1 MILNNVVLIF
11 LLLVVNST
19 FSQWRYEYD
28 SNNNE
33 KIFVFDSKEN
43 SAFVIEKSK
52 QGEVKFFIELDL
64 EQECKINQIKFKFD
78 GIKNTVMFSTKQ
90 IKNRLEI
97 LYNQVDGL
105 ENLETFSLFI
115 KKRNFIYAT
124 FLDTCEFNK
133 TKNYSL
139 KGSSNA
145 IDKINLIQYLN
156 RTIKVL
162 KAKNEK
168 LDFIINNLPR
178 LYDNKSLEKKLSEI
192 NLLDVQEVSWK
203 NYQNDKYNIKI
214 RVKLNGAGYKELF
227 GKLRLYKPTKNI
239 KSRY

>member
-1 MILNNVVLIF
+1 MFNKNSVLIVLF
-11 LLLVVNST
+11 LLVNYT
-19 FSQWRYEYD
+19 FSQWKYEYG
-28 SNNNE
+28 SNKNE
-33 KIFVFDSKEN
+33 KIFVLDSKEK

-52 QGEVKFFIELDL
+52 QGSVRFFIELDV
-64 EQECKINQIKFKFD
+64 EEECKINQIKFKFD
-78 GIKNTVMFSTKQ
+78 GIKNTVKFSTKQ
-90 IKNRLEI
+90 IKNRIEI
-97 LYNQVDGL
+97 LYDRVDGL

-124 FLDTCEFNK
+124 FLDTCEFNQ
-133 TKNYSL
+133 TKSYSL

-145 IDKINLIQYLN
+145 IDKINLIQFLN

-168 LDFIINNLPR
+168 LAFIVNNLPR
-178 LYDNKSLEKKLSEI
+178 LYDNKLLEKKLSDI
-192 NLLDVQEVSWK
+192 NLLDVQEVSWI

-214 RVKLNGAGYKELF
+214 RLKLNGTGYKEIF
-227 GKLRLYKPTKNI
+227 GKHRLYKPTANI

>member
-1 MILNNVVLIF
+1 MFNKNSVLIVLF
-11 LLLVVNST
+11 LLVNYT
-19 FSQWRYEYD
+19 FSQWKYEYG
-28 SNNNE
+28 SNKNE
-33 KIFVFDSKEN
+33 KIFVLDSKEK

-52 QGEVKFFIELDL
+52 QGSVRFFIELDV
-64 EQECKINQIKFKFD
+64 EEECKINQIKFKFD
-78 GIKNTVMFSTKQ
+78 GIKNTVKFSTKQ
-90 IKNRLEI
+90 IKNRIEI
-97 LYNQVDGL
+97 LYDRVDGL

-124 FLDTCEFNK
+124 FLDTCKFNQ
-133 TKNYSL
+133 TKSYSL

-145 IDKINLIQYLN
+145 IDKINLIQFLN

-168 LDFIINNLPR
+168 LAFIVNNLPR
-178 LYDNKSLEKKLSEI
+178 LYDNKLLEKKLSDI
-192 NLLDVQEVSWK
+192 NLLDVQEVSWI

-214 RVKLNGAGYKELF
+214 RLKLNGTGYKEIF
-227 GKLRLYKPTKNI
+227 GKHRLYKPTANI

>member
-1 MILNNVVLIF
+1 MFFKKRVLVF
-11 LLLVVNST
+11 LFLFTNYT
-19 FSQWRYEYD
+19 FSQWNYEYD
-28 SNNNE
+28 SNKNE
-33 KIFVFDSKEN
+33 KIFVLDSKEK

-52 QGEVKFFIELDL
+52 QGSVKFFIELDV
-64 EQECKINQIKFKFD
+64 EEECKINQIIFKFD
-78 GIKNTVMFSTKQ
+78 GIKNTLKFSTKQ

-97 LYNQVDGL
+97 LYDQVDGL
-105 ENLETFSLFI
+105 ENLESFSLFI

-124 FLDTCEFNK
+124 FLDTCGFNQ
-133 TKNYSL
+133 TKSYSL
-139 KGSSNA
+139 KGSSDA

-168 LDFIINNLPR
+168 LAFIVNKLPR
-178 LYDNKSLEKKLSEI
+178 LYDNKLLKKKLSDI
-192 NLLDVQEVSWK
+192 NLLDVQEVSWI

-214 RVKLNGAGYKELF
+214 RLKLNGTGYKELF
-227 GKLRLYKPTKNI
+227 GKLRLYKPTANI

>member
-1 MILNNVVLIF
+1 MKANNTALVLLF
-11 LLLVVNST
+11 LFVNPT
-19 FSQWRYEYD
+19 FSQWKYE
-28 SNNNE
+28 SNNNKNE
-33 KIFVFDSKEN
+33 KIFVLDSKEN
-43 SAFVIEKSK
+43 SAFVIEKSN
-52 QGEVKFFIELDL
+52 QGSVKFFIELDDD
-64 EQECKINQIKFKFD
+64 EECKINQIKFKFD
-78 GIKNTVMFSTKQ
+78 GIKNTVKFSTKQ

-97 LYNQVDGL
+97 LYDRVDGL
-105 ENLETFSLFI
+105 ENLERFSLFI

-124 FLDTCEFNK
+124 FLDTCEFNE

-145 IDKINLIQYLN
+145 IDKISLIQYLN

-168 LDFIINNLPR
+168 LAFIINNLPR
-178 LYDNKSLEKKLSEI
+178 LYDNKLLEKKLNDI
-192 NLLDVQEVSWK
+192 NLLDVQDVSWI

-214 RVKLNGAGYKELF
+214 RLKLNGTGYKELF
-227 GKLRLYKPTKNI
+227 GKLRLYKPTANI

>member
-139 KGSSNA
+139 KGSL
-145 IDKINLIQYLN
+145 LIIYL
-156 RTIKVL
+156 
-162 KAKNEK
+162 
-168 LDFIINNLPR
+168 DCMIINR
-178 LYDNKSLEKKLSEI
+178 
-192 NLLDVQEVSWK
+192 
-203 NYQNDKYNIKI
+203 
-214 RVKLNGAGYKELF
+214 
-227 GKLRLYKPTKNI
+227 
-239 KSRY
+239 

>member
-1 MILNNVVLIF
+1 MTLNNVVLIF

>member
-1 MILNNVVLIF
+1 MFNKNGIFIILF
-11 LLLVVNST
+11 LLVNHT
-19 FSQWRYEYD
+19 FSQWKYEYD
-28 SNNNE
+28 SNKNE
-33 KIFVFDSKEN
+33 KIFVLDSKEN

-52 QGEVKFFIELDL
+52 LGSVKFFIELD
-64 EQECKINQIKFKFD
+64 EEKECKINMIKFKFD
-78 GIKNTVMFSTKQ
+78 GIKNTVKFPTKQ

-97 LYNQVDGL
+97 LYDRVDGL
-105 ENLETFSLFI
+105 ENLERFSLFI

-124 FLDTCEFNK
+124 FLDTCEFNQ
-133 TKNYSL
+133 TKSYSL

-168 LDFIINNLPR
+168 LAFILYNLPR
-178 LYDNKSLEKKLSEI
+178 LYDNKLLEKKLSDI
-192 NLLDVQEVSWK
+192 NLLDVQDVSWK
-203 NYQNDKYNIKI
+203 NYLNDKYNIKI
-214 RVKLNGAGYKELF
+214 RLKLNGAGYKELF
-227 GKLRLYKPTKNI
+227 GKLRLYKPTATI

>member
-1 MILNNVVLIF
+1 MFFKKRVLVF
-11 LLLVVNST
+11 LFLFTNYT
-19 FSQWRYEYD
+19 FSQWNYEYD
-28 SNNNE
+28 SNKNE
-33 KIFVFDSKEN
+33 KIFVLDSKEK

-52 QGEVKFFIELDL
+52 QGSVKFFIELDV
-64 EQECKINQIKFKFD
+64 EEECKINQIIFKFD
-78 GIKNTVMFSTKQ
+78 GIKNTLKFSTKQ

-97 LYNQVDGL
+97 LYDQVDGL
-105 ENLETFSLFI
+105 ENLESFSLFI

-124 FLDTCEFNK
+124 FLDACVFNQ
-133 TKNYSL
+133 TKSYSL
-139 KGSSNA
+139 KGSSDA

-168 LDFIINNLPR
+168 LAFIVNKLPR
-178 LYDNKSLEKKLSEI
+178 LYDNKLLKKKLSDI
-192 NLLDVQEVSWK
+192 NLLDVQEVSWI

-214 RVKLNGAGYKELF
+214 RLKLNGTGYKELF
-227 GKLRLYKPTKNI
+227 GKLRLYKPTANI

>member
-1 MILNNVVLIF
+1 MFNKNSVLIVLF
-11 LLLVVNST
+11 LLVNYT
-19 FSQWRYEYD
+19 FSQWKYEYG
-28 SNNNE
+28 SNKNE
-33 KIFVFDSKEN
+33 KIFVLDSKEK

-52 QGEVKFFIELDL
+52 QGSVRFFIELDV
-64 EQECKINQIKFKFD
+64 EEECKINQIKFKFD
-78 GIKNTVMFSTKQ
+78 GIKNR
-90 IKNRLEI
+90 IEI
-97 LYNQVDGL
+97 LYDRVDGL

-124 FLDTCEFNK
+124 FLDTCEFNQ
-133 TKNYSL
+133 TKSYSL

-145 IDKINLIQYLN
+145 IDKINLIQFLN

-168 LDFIINNLPR
+168 LAFIVNNLPR
-178 LYDNKSLEKKLSEI
+178 LYDNKLLEKKLSDI
-192 NLLDVQEVSWK
+192 NLLDVQEVSWI

-214 RVKLNGAGYKELF
+214 RLKLNGTGYKEIF
-227 GKLRLYKPTKNI
+227 GKHRLYKPTANI

>member
-178 LYDNKSLEKKLSEI
+178 LYDNKSLEKKLIEI

>member
-162 KAKNEK
+162 KSKNEK

>member
-168 LDFIINNLPR
+168 LDFIISNLPR

>member
-1 MILNNVVLIF
+1 MFNKNGILIILF
-11 LLLVVNST
+11 LLANYT
-19 FSQWRYEYD
+19 FSQWKYEYG
-28 SNNNE
+28 SNKNE
-33 KIFVFDSKEN
+33 KIFVLDSKEN

-52 QGEVKFFIELDL
+52 QGSMKFFIELD
-64 EQECKINQIKFKFD
+64 EEEECKINQIKFKFD
-78 GIKNTVMFSTKQ
+78 GIKNTVKFSTKQ

-97 LYNQVDGL
+97 LYDRVDGL
-105 ENLETFSLFI
+105 ENLERFSLFI

-124 FLDTCEFNK
+124 FLDTCEFNQ

-168 LDFIINNLPR
+168 LAFILNNLPR
-178 LYDNKSLEKKLSEI
+178 LYDNKLLGKKLNDI
-192 NLLDVQEVSWK
+192 NLLDVQDVSWI

-214 RVKLNGAGYKELF
+214 RLKLNGTGYKELF
-227 GKLRLYKPTKNI
+227 GKLRLYKPTENI

>member
-52 QGEVKFFIELDL
+52 QGEVKFFIDLDL

-105 ENLETFSLFI
+105 ENLETFSLLI

-178 LYDNKSLEKKLSEI
+178 LYDNKLLEKKLSEI
-192 NLLDVQEVSWK
+192 NLLDVQEVSWI

>member
-1 MILNNVVLIF
+1 MFIKRGVLIIF
-11 LLLVVNST
+11 ILLTDYT
-19 FSQWRYEYD
+19 FSQWKYEYG
-28 SNNNE
+28 SNKNE
-33 KIFVFDSKEN
+33 KIFVLDSKEK

-52 QGEVKFFIELDL
+52 QDSVKFFIELDV
-64 EQECKINQIKFKFD
+64 EEECKINQIKFKFD
-78 GIKNTVMFSTKQ
+78 GIKNTVKFSTKQ

-97 LYNQVDGL
+97 LYDKVDGL

-124 FLDTCEFNK
+124 FLDTCEFNQ
-133 TKNYSL
+133 TKSYSL

-168 LDFIINNLPR
+168 LAYIVNNLPR
-178 LYDNKSLEKKLSEI
+178 LYDNKLLEKKLSDI
-192 NLLDVQEVSWK
+192 NLLDVQEVSWI

-214 RVKLNGAGYKELF
+214 RLKLNGTGYKELF
-227 GKLRLYKPTKNI
+227 GKLRLYKPTANI

>member
-1 MILNNVVLIF
+1 M
-11 LLLVVNST
+11 
-19 FSQWRYEYD
+19 
-28 SNNNE
+28 
-33 KIFVFDSKEN
+33 
-43 SAFVIEKSK
+43 
-52 QGEVKFFIELDL
+52 KFFIELDDD
-64 EQECKINQIKFKFD
+64 EECKINQIKFKFD
-78 GIKNTVMFSTKQ
+78 GIKNTVKFSTKQ

-97 LYNQVDGL
+97 LYDRVDGL
-105 ENLETFSLFI
+105 ENLERFSLFI

-124 FLDTCEFNK
+124 FLDTCEFNE

-145 IDKINLIQYLN
+145 IDKISLIQYLN

-168 LDFIINNLPR
+168 LAFIINNLPR
-178 LYDNKSLEKKLSEI
+178 LYDNKLLEKKLNDI
-192 NLLDVQEVSWK
+192 NLLDVQDVSWI

-214 RVKLNGAGYKELF
+214 RLKLNGTGYKELF
-227 GKLRLYKPTKNI
+227 GKLRLYKPTANI

>member
-1 MILNNVVLIF
+1 MFNKNSVLIVLF
-11 LLLVVNST
+11 LLVNYT
-19 FSQWRYEYD
+19 FSQWKYEYG
-28 SNNNE
+28 SNKNE
-33 KIFVFDSKEN
+33 KIFVLDSKEK

-52 QGEVKFFIELDL
+52 QVLVRFFIELDV
-64 EQECKINQIKFKFD
+64 EEECKINQIKFKFD
-78 GIKNTVMFSTKQ
+78 GIKNTVKFSTKQ
-90 IKNRLEI
+90 IKNRIEI
-97 LYNQVDGL
+97 LYDRVDGL

-124 FLDTCEFNK
+124 FLDTCEFNQ
-133 TKNYSL
+133 TKSYSL

-145 IDKINLIQYLN
+145 IDKINLIQFLN

-168 LDFIINNLPR
+168 LAFIVNNLPR
-178 LYDNKSLEKKLSEI
+178 LYDNKLLEKKLSDI
-192 NLLDVQEVSWK
+192 NLLDVQEVSWI

-214 RVKLNGAGYKELF
+214 RLKLNGTGYKEIF
-227 GKLRLYKPTKNI
+227 GKHRLYKPTANI

>member
-178 LYDNKSLEKKLSEI
+178 LYDNKSLEKKLIEI

-227 GKLRLYKPTKNI
+227 
-239 KSRY
+239 

>member
-1 MILNNVVLIF
+1 MFNKNGFLIILF
-11 LLLVVNST
+11 LLVNYT
-19 FSQWRYEYD
+19 FSQWKYEYSSD
-28 SNNNE
+28 KNE
-33 KIFVFDSKEN
+33 KIFVLDSKEK

-52 QGEVKFFIELDL
+52 QFSVKFFIELD
-64 EQECKINQIKFKFD
+64 EEEEFKINQIIFKFD
-78 GIKNTVMFSTKQ
+78 GLKNTVKFSTKQ

-97 LYNQVDGL
+97 LYDRVDGL
-105 ENLETFSLFI
+105 ENLERFSLFI

-124 FLDTCEFNK
+124 FLDTCEFNQ
-133 TKNYSL
+133 TNNYSL

-168 LDFIINNLPR
+168 LAFILNNLPR
-178 LYDNKSLEKKLSEI
+178 LYDNKLLEKKLNDI
-192 NLLDVQEVSWK
+192 NLLDVQDVSWI

-214 RVKLNGAGYKELF
+214 RLKLNGTGYKELF
-227 GKLRLYKPTKNI
+227 GKLRLYKPTANI

>member
-1 MILNNVVLIF
+1 MFNKNSVLIVLF
-11 LLLVVNST
+11 LLVNYT
-19 FSQWRYEYD
+19 FSQWKYEYG
-28 SNNNE
+28 SNKNE
-33 KIFVFDSKEN
+33 KIFVLDSKEK

-52 QGEVKFFIELDL
+52 QGLVRFFIELDV
-64 EQECKINQIKFKFD
+64 EEECKINQIKFKFD
-78 GIKNTVMFSTKQ
+78 GIKNTVKFSTKQ
-90 IKNRLEI
+90 IKNRIEI
-97 LYNQVDGL
+97 LYDRVDGL

-124 FLDTCEFNK
+124 FLDTCEFNQ
-133 TKNYSL
+133 TKSYSL

-145 IDKINLIQYLN
+145 IDKINLIQFLN

-168 LDFIINNLPR
+168 LAFIVNNLPR
-178 LYDNKSLEKKLSEI
+178 LYDNKLLEKKLSDI
-192 NLLDVQEVSWK
+192 NLLDVQEVSWI

-214 RVKLNGAGYKELF
+214 RLKLNGTGYKEIF
-227 GKLRLYKPTKNI
+227 GKHRLYKQTANI